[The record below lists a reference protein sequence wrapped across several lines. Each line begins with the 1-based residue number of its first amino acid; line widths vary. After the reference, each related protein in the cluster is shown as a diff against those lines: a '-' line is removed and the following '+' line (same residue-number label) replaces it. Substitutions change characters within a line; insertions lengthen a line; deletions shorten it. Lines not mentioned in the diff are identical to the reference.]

1 MLNSIENR
9 RLAPRDYYSFS
20 RLAKQSVLIYRN
32 LVLKYEVKIAET
44 LLMGDLRSRHH
55 ILELE
60 YIRAL
65 SQNQRFRMT
74 VTVDGQVYYRT
85 AEVCRIVGISRATLF
100 RWLKEDIFKEAKHR
114 DRRGWRLFTED
125 EVERLKAEANQ
136 VNNTDQVG
144 TVKGL
149 I

>member
-1 MLNSIENR
+1 MGYLRLR
-9 RLAPRDYYSFS
+9 R
-20 RLAKQSVLIYRN
+20 
-32 LVLKYEVKIAET
+32 
-44 LLMGDLRSRHH
+44 H
-55 ILELE
+55 ILKLE

-65 SQNQRFRMT
+65 SQFRGCNMT
-74 VTVDGQVYYRT
+74 VTVDGQIYYRT

-144 TVKGL
+144 TAQGL